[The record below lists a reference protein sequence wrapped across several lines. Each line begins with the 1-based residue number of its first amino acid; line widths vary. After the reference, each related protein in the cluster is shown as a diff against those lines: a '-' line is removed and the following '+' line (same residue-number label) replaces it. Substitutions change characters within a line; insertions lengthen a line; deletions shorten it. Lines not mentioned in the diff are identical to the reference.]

1 MNGKNW
7 KGLGVSAALMAAC
20 AGADARGAACEIE
33 QRLAPLPA
41 GLDESSGVAASR
53 TMPGVFWTLNDS
65 GGDPVVTAVRSDG
78 SGVANVKIE
87 GARNRDWEDIAVGP
101 CEGGSCL
108 YIGDTGDNDGK
119 HESVDLYRTPEPRT
133 GQEAVTAER
142 FSMRYPDGSR
152 DAESLF
158 VLPSGQP
165 YLVSKGRDGTSVALY
180 RYPLPLRSGETVTL
194 EKVAEIEPAR
204 ERKGMELVTD
214 ASASPSGKWIAVR
227 SYKALRIFR
236 ADALLRG
243 DVQPEQVV
251 DLTPVG
257 EPQGEGVAIFDDGR
271 VVLTS
276 EGAVKDNP
284 ATISVLRCP
293 LP

>member
-1 MNGKNW
+1 MKRKDW
-7 KGLGVSAALMAAC
+7 KTLGVSAALLAAC
-20 AGADARGAACEIE
+20 AGADARGGACEIE

-53 TMPGVFWTLNDS
+53 TMPGVFWTFNDS
-65 GGDPVVTAVRSDG
+65 GGDPVVTGVRSDG
-78 SGVANVKIE
+78 GGVATVRIE

-108 YIGDTGDNDGK
+108 YIGDTGDNAGK
-119 HESVDLYRTPEPRT
+119 HESIDLYRTPEPRV
-133 GQEAVTAER
+133 GEEAVTAER
-142 FSMRYPDGSR
+142 LPVRFPDGAR

-165 YLVSKGRDGTSVALY
+165 FLVSKGRGGTSVALY
-180 RYPLPLRSGETVTL
+180 RYPLPLRADRVVTL

-204 ERKGMELVTD
+204 ERKGLELVTD
-214 ASASPSGKWIAVR
+214 ASASPSGRWIAVR
-227 SYKALRIFR
+227 SYKAVRIFR

-257 EPQGEGVAIFDDGR
+257 EPQGEGIAILDDGR

-276 EGAVKDNP
+276 EGAVKGNA